1 MATYDLLPRDQPAW
15 DSVEAEAQSW
25 RGWLIGR
32 IYSSRFSRIEA
43 RLRLLLSEME
53 EGTWGLNVG
62 SSNTRIHPHLI
73 NLDIRPSSQVDI
85 VGSALCLPFQD
96 NSLHFVVS
104 QEVLEHLPD
113 PELAVRETYRALAPG
128 GLFYLQTPF
137 LVGIHDWPHDYW
149 RFTDRGLEMI
159 LKRAGF
165 LVDEIQLTEG
175 AGRSMYLA
183 TVEYFAAIAASIS
196 KRLYTPAKGVAAV
209 LASPLKLANL
219 VTRKMSS
226 YNRIPVGF
234 YAVARKPL

>member
-1 MATYDLLPRDQPAW
+1 MAAYELLPCDQPAW

-32 IYSSRFSRIEA
+32 IYSSRFSRIEG
-43 RLRLLLSEME
+43 RLRSLLSEME
-53 EGTWGLNVG
+53 VGTWGLNVG
-62 SSNTRIHPHLI
+62 SSNTRIHPQLL
-73 NLDIRPSSQVDI
+73 NLDIRPSSQVDV
-85 VGSALCLPFQD
+85 VGTALCLPFQD
-96 NSLHFVVS
+96 NSLRFVVS

-113 PELAVRETYRALAPG
+113 PELAVRETFRVLAPG

-165 LVDEIQLTEG
+165 QIEKIEFTEG
-175 AGRSMYLA
+175 AGRSMYLT
-183 TVEYFAAIAASIS
+183 TVEFIAAIAASIS
-196 KRLYTPAKGVAAV
+196 CRLYTPAKGIAAV
-209 LASPLKLANL
+209 LAYPLKLANL
-219 VTRKMSS
+219 VTRKTSR

-234 YAVARKPL
+234 YAIARKP